1 MPNSIKATRH
11 TSPITQAEL
20 ANRVQLSVDSVKR
33 YENGKRQPRAGEL
46 KKIADVLGVTT
57 DELLKDNSECD

>member
-1 MPNSIKATRH
+1 MELRSKRERKGVTLADISKATGIPYV
-11 TSPITQAEL
+11 TL
-20 ANRVQLSVDSVKR
+20 WR
-33 YENGKRQPRAGEL
+33 YETGATEPRAGEL